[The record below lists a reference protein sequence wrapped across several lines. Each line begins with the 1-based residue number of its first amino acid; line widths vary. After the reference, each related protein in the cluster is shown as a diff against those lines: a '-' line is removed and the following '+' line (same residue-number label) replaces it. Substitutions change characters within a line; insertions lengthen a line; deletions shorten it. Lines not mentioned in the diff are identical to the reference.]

1 MRFMA
6 DARLNAEPKPLPAHS
21 AGGERCGEDEAAVVR
36 PRYWLRITGLP
47 GWRRRELGL
56 PSFGRSLCSRHLR

>member
-1 MRFMA
+1 M
-6 DARLNAEPKPLPAHS
+6 AEPRHCAELKSLLAHVV
-21 AGGERCGEDEAAVVR
+21 GGAKRDEGGVDAAP

-56 PSFGRSLCSRHLR
+56 PSFGRSLCSRQLR

>member
-1 MRFMA
+1 M
-6 DARLNAEPKPLPAHS
+6 DAPRHNAEPKPLLAHVV
-21 AGGERCGEDEAAVVR
+21 GGAKRDACGVDGAP

-56 PSFGRSLCSRHLR
+56 PSFGRSLCSRQLR